1 MNNTWSSQLIVMQ
14 KKTVITWT
22 DMNAWTSDL
31 QTHIEDGK
39 MLEACPLLFSQ
50 KHTVASPSVDL

>member
-14 KKTVITWT
+14 KKTVTIWT

-31 QTHIEDGK
+31 QTHIKDGK
-39 MLEACPLLFSQ
+39 MLKACPLL
-50 KHTVASPSVDL
+50 KHTQLPLLQ